1 MTPIPIVVLHATS
14 IALFSEIVWRESA
27 EQIAADLGKKPDWP
41 EGYCVEATIQLR
53 DELDEQVPEAGG
65 EFTWGT
71 FTVGIPPGRLTP
83 LGHSWIELGS
93 GHLLDLTLG
102 QFFRAGTAPILI
114 SPGGPLFD
122 RYSAIENSPG
132 WADPIELIDAL
143 GSPA

>member
-1 MTPIPIVVLHATS
+1 MIPVVVLHATS
-14 IALFSEIVWRESA
+14 VALVSEIGWRESA
-27 EQIAADLGKKPDWP
+27 EQIAADAGTKSDWP

-53 DELDEQVPEAGG
+53 DELDEIVPEAGG
-65 EFTWGT
+65 EFVWGT

-83 LGHSWIELGS
+83 LDHSWIELGS

-102 QFFRAGTAPILI
+102 QFFRARTAPILI
-114 SPGGPLFD
+114 APGGPLFE
-122 RYSAIENSPG
+122 RYSAEMNSPP